1 LHSTAHRIH
10 PASTG
15 THAANLPRGQSP
27 PLKIGVIS
35 DTHDF
40 FDPKIPAIFDGVDHI
55 LHAGDVGLPWIL
67 LELEHIAPV
76 TAVLGNTDAGLH
88 YKETQVVQLAG
99 RKFLVHHIVD
109 VHNPSETLQRRIIRE
124 KPDVVV
130 FGHSH
135 KPFNQLINGTLYFNP
150 GYAGKER
157 FGYPRSVAILHCNE
171 AEVRPEFRDL

>member
-1 LHSTAHRIH
+1 M
-10 PASTG
+10 
-15 THAANLPRGQSP
+15 
-27 PLKIGVIS
+27 KIGVIS

-40 FDPKIPAIFDGVDHI
+40 FDQKLPTIFEGVDHI

-76 TAVLGNTDAGLH
+76 TAVLGNTDAGMP
-88 YKETQVVQLAG
+88 YKETEIVQLAG

-109 VHNPSETLQRRIIRE
+109 LHNPSETLQRRLARD

-135 KPFNQLINGTLYFNP
+135 KPFNQTIGGILYFNP

-157 FGYPRSVAILHCNE
+157 FGHPRSVAILRCDE
-171 AEVRPEFRDL
+171 KEIRAEYRDL